1 MALEYD
7 SAEVGIRLRIFT
19 GKPSDDWT
27 DWSDRFRAKASR
39 RDLEHRLGT
48 TRPTDDEAAG
58 TAWDKDSKKIYY
70 LLIEYTG
77 GAASGIVKQH
87 RTTTNGIAAW
97 QALVDKYELKGFVQE
112 ADLHAQWHRETLSAT
127 EDPDAF
133 FTRLEK
139 PVARLRELGV
149 DITDRMLVGQ
159 IMARMP
165 ANYLPLRTLLDTM
178 EDELEYEYLKSKM
191 RCFYVRNIAAKES
204 GSGAND
210 QALTTGFSGACFAC
224 GERGHTKANCPKR
237 SQSNGGRGGGRGGG
251 RMGRGGRGGRG
262 RGNSGS
268 KLVCWT
274 CGKAGHKSTEC
285 RSNDGAAN
293 VADEDAMALIANKGE
308 YALMSE
314 SAYVQAFKVDS
325 GASSTMM
332 QSGED
337 LTNVRPMEGHVSMA
351 NGAKVKTVAVGDLEA
366 AVRLENGLMKYVTI
380 KDVLVVPELSYN
392 LLSVDKVVDRGGK
405 VWFGKNTSGNQIG
418 MIEMGNK
425 RIPLRRNKA
434 LYELV
439 VRPRIGKRAGTAC
452 NAEELAC
459 GAAELWHDRLGHR
472 NAEDMR
478 TYESWMWACPRA
490 CDSMASARCVR
501 SVSIP
506 MQASIAQLIT
516 RSSRRASCSSWT
528 CWARWRRRAW
538 VDIAMP
544 SCSPAPRP
552 SGARST

>member
-7 SAEVGIRLRIFT
+7 SAEVRIRLRMYH

-27 DWSDRFRAKASR
+27 DWSDRFRARAAR

-48 TRPTDDEAAG
+48 ARPTDDEAAG

-133 FTRLEK
+133 FMRLEK

-159 IMARMP
+159 VMARMP
-165 ANYLPLRTLLDTM
+165 DNYLPLRTLLDTL

-191 RCFYVRNIAAKES
+191 RCFYIRNIAVKES
-204 GSGAND
+204 GGGADN
-210 QALTTGFSGACFAC
+210 QALTIGFSGACFGC
-224 GERGHTKANCPKR
+224 GVRGHTKATCPKG
-237 SQSNGGRGGGRGGG
+237 SQSNRGRGGGRGGG
-251 RMGRGGRGGRG
+251 RMGRSGRGGSRTGRG
-262 RGNSGS
+262 QGNSGS

-274 CGKAGHKSTEC
+274 CGKVGHKSAEC
-285 RSNDGAAN
+285 RSNNGAAN
-293 VADEDAMALIANKGE
+293 MADEESMALVVSESE

-332 QSGED
+332 PSGED
-337 LTNVRPMEGHVSMA
+337 LTNVRSMEGQVSVA
-351 NGAKVKTVAVGDLEA
+351 NGAKVKSVAVGDLEA
-366 AVRLENGLMKYVTI
+366 VVRLENGLMKYVTI

-392 LLSVDKVVDRGGK
+392 LLSVDKVVERGGK
-405 VWFGKNTSGNQIG
+405 VWFGKTVSGNQIG
-418 MIEMGNK
+418 MIEIGGN

-434 LYELV
+434 LYE
-439 VRPRIGKRAGTAC
+439 
-452 NAEELAC
+452 
-459 GAAELWHDRLGHR
+459 
-472 NAEDMR
+472 
-478 TYESWMWACPRA
+478 
-490 CDSMASARCVR
+490 
-501 SVSIP
+501 
-506 MQASIAQLIT
+506 
-516 RSSRRASCSSWT
+516 
-528 CWARWRRRAW
+528 
-538 VDIAMP
+538 
-544 SCSPAPRP
+544 
-552 SGARST
+552 